1 MQQDTGPDRNRPKKT
16 ARAFWVTG
24 PGQGELRAEALPA
37 PEAGSVRVRTLYSA
51 ISRGTEALVFH
62 GRVPASQYAAMRAP
76 FQAGEFPAPV
86 KYGYISVGE
95 IEDGPEAG
103 TRVFCLYPHQDRY
116 QVPRTEV
123 SAISPDV
130 PPERAVLAANLE
142 TAINAVWDAGTGP
155 GDRVAVIG
163 AGAVGLLAAWLIRAI
178 PGTRVTVIDPNAR
191 RGPVASALG
200 LTLCHPE
207 AAAAEPSLRDVDGV
221 VHASGR
227 PEGLQL
233 GLALAGVEA
242 RVVELSW
249 YGDRKVEVPLGEG
262 FHARRLTLRSSQVG
276 RVPPE
281 RAARWDGRRRLALAL
296 SLLRDPAL
304 DILISGE
311 DRFEDL
317 PAAMARVTGPEADA
331 TLCHRIRYPAA
342 E

>member
-1 MQQDTGPDRNRPKKT
+1 MQRELGPGLNRQNKT

-24 PGQGELRAEALPA
+24 PGRGELRDEALPA
-37 PEAGSVRVRTLYSA
+37 ADTGSVRVRTLYSA

-62 GRVPASQYAAMRAP
+62 GRVPASQYAAMRVP

-116 QVPRTEV
+116 QVPRAAVTALPAEV
-123 SAISPDV
+123 PV
-130 PPERAVLAANLE
+130 ERAVLAANLE
-142 TAINAVWDAGTGP
+142 TAINAVWDAQTGP
-155 GDRVAVIG
+155 GDRVTVIG
-163 AGAVGLLAAWLIRAI
+163 AGVVGLLAAWLIRAI
-178 PGTRVTVIDPNAR
+178 PGTRVTVIDPNPD
-191 RGPVASALG
+191 RGSVATALG
-200 LTLCHPE
+200 LSLCHPE

-221 VHASGR
+221 VHASGQ

-249 YGDRKVEVPLGEG
+249 YGDRKVELPLGEG
-262 FHARRLTLRSSQVG
+262 FHSRRLTLRSSQVG

-281 RAARWDGRRRLALAL
+281 RAARWDVRRRLALAL

-304 DILISGE
+304 DVLISGE
-311 DRFEDL
+311 DRFADL
-317 PAAMARVTGPEADA
+317 PVAMARVTGPEAGA